1 MRALLDR
8 LRRDYAF
15 VIVDAPPVLVVDDAA
30 ILAGLADRVLLAV
43 RWGSTRL
50 EALRIAVTRLR
61 ETAAGAIGIVLTA
74 VNPRSATAVGY
85 RDAHYYMMTS
95 HGYHLN

>member
-1 MRALLDR
+1 MRGACCGAILM
-8 LRRDYAF
+8 
-15 VIVDAPPVLVVDDAA
+15 VLVSCGDDDCCAVVDDAA

-50 EALRIAVTRLR
+50 EAMRIAVTRLR
-61 ETAAGAIGIVLTA
+61 EAASGVIGVVLTA
-74 VNPRSATAVGY
+74 VNPRTATAAGY
-85 RDAHYYMMTS
+85 RDAHYYMMTA